1 MGIGYR
7 IKEARE
13 RMGLTQTELGALIGV
28 TGSAIT
34 NYEKETSHPKE
45 QIIYK
50 LMETLNVDANYLFQ
64 DAVKIKSQHND
75 ITLAEYDYV
84 KKYRD
89 LDESGKEAVLT
100 ILDNE
105 YERCHQLE
113 RYILSGGRTIFD
125 CLAITKEERDNM
137 IYKIVSPKDAED
149 IINLL
154 DKRDKNYNSSPKI
167 QKLNKQE
174 LNAAHS
180 ISLSSE
186 EQKHDDEIMNSD
198 EF

>member
-64 DAVKIKSQHND
+64 DAVKIKTQQND
-75 ITLAEYDYV
+75 VTLAEYDHI
-84 KKYRD
+84 KKYRA
-89 LDESGKEAVLT
+89 LDEHGKKMVDFVLAEESDRCSASIDHFSGDFMDGIHTWPAYKVPSNRISIPNDAAW
-100 ILDNE
+100 
-105 YERCHQLE
+105 
-113 RYILSGGRTIFD
+113 LS
-125 CLAITKEERDNM
+125 
-137 IYKIVSPKDAED
+137 
-149 IINLL
+149 
-154 DKRDKNYNSSPKI
+154 
-167 QKLNKQE
+167 
-174 LNAAHS
+174 AAHNDHAS
-180 ISLSSE
+180 DPE
-186 EQKHDDEIMNSD
+186 EQEKMQTDMKLLNRPKK
-198 EF
+198 